1 YFGPGSSGHY
11 VKMIHNGIEYGMMQ
25 AYGEGFALIE
35 ASEYKQVDFGDLS
48 RLWNQ
53 GSVIRSWL
61 LELLERAFDDDP
73 KLAELQGYVDDS
85 GEGRWTVLQAVES
98 GVSAPVITSAL
109 FRRFESRQSDAFEN
123 RVLAAL
129 RQQFGGH
136 AVQKKNK

>member
-1 YFGPGSSGHY
+1 
-11 VKMIHNGIEYGMMQ
+11 M
-25 AYGEGFALIE
+25 
-35 ASEYKQVDFGDLS
+35 
-48 RLWNQ
+48 WNQ

-61 LELLERAFDDDP
+61 LELLERAFADDP
-73 KLAELQGYVDDS
+73 ELSGLHGYVDDS

-136 AVQKKNK
+136 AVQKKGQ